1 MIRQNFNVA
10 QDRNRKYENKNR
22 VHMEFLTGDHVQLCV
37 RPKIALSLGVVLR
50 EHWDIIGHFMF

>member
-50 EHWDIIGHFMF
+50 EH